1 MKKNLLL
8 LGVGCIIASGV
19 WAQTTTLTFNP
30 AVVLSGYTQFS
41 NDNENMSFSEEV
53 DCAFCGTSYEVAA
66 LHSTTTIYSITSYS
80 FVPGYTYTIQLN
92 GDASPSGNLNGV
104 GGPIYYAFSLGSP
117 SETLYYNLAYG
128 DDPVAGALDAYAGLV
143 VFVPPFPATWTG
155 TTANDLLTEFL
166 ATSSLTGTGSFQEST
181 SPGNSTT
188 SASIGVGPNTY
199 NQLNIEVFPLLAA
212 GPTTESIGED
222 GGVTTINP
230 PYAATTTTLSINKVI
245 ITKTPLPSKI
255 NGQTYFGFNST
266 GANSTVY
273 GSGTI
278 TGTPGA
284 TVTMQVSNS
293 LEPPGTYYTTVTIGE
308 NGSGV
313 TFLTNTSSGGSN
325 AIFASNS
332 SNPNTGTFIMPA
344 SGSVN
349 WTGYFQSSTAQGN
362 SSINVH

>member
-1 MKKNLLL
+1 MKQNFLL
-8 LGVGCIIASGV
+8 LGIACFITSGM

-30 AVVLSGYTQFS
+30 AVALSGYSQFS
-41 NDNENMSFSEEV
+41 NDYENMNFTEEL
-53 DCAFCGTSYEVAA
+53 DCGFCGTSYEVAA
-66 LHSTTTIYSITSYS
+66 IHSTTTIYSITSYS
-80 FVPGYTYTIQLN
+80 FVPGYTYSIQLY

-104 GGPIYYAFSLGSP
+104 GGTIYYAFSLGSP

-128 DDPVAGALDAYAGLV
+128 DDPVAGPLDGYAGGLD
-143 VFVPPFPATWTG
+143 FVPPFPATWHG
-155 TTANDLLTEFL
+155 TSANDLLTEFL
-166 ATSSLTGTGSFQEST
+166 ATSSLTGTGSFQAST
-181 SPGNSTT
+181 SPGNSTI
-188 SASIGVGPNTY
+188 SASFGVGSNTY
-199 NQLNIEVFPLLAA
+199 NQLNIEVFPLVGTA
-212 GPTTESIGED
+212 PTLQTISED
-222 GGVTTINP
+222 GGITSINP
-230 PYAATTTTLSINKVI
+230 SDAATTTTLSINKVF

-255 NGQTYFGFNST
+255 NGQNYFEFNST

-293 LEPPGTYYTTVTIGE
+293 LEPPGTYYTTVTIGQ

-325 AIFASNS
+325 TIFASNS
-332 SNPNTGTFIMPA
+332 SNPNTGTFIIPA
-344 SGSVN
+344 SGSVA
-349 WTGYFQSSTAQGN
+349 WTGSFQSSTVQGN